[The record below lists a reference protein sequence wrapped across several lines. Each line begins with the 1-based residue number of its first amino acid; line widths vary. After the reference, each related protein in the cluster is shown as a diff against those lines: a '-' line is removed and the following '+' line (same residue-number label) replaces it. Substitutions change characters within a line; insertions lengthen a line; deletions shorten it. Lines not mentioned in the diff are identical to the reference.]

1 MFVFQVEDTYVVLK
15 SRLEGEKDHDC
26 SILCSNSYNQFSR
39 IQTAQALQTFFNI
52 DKIEHAGVPESEY
65 ISFHEFLAFI
75 FQNVCSLP
83 STPRTEAFLDSLINL
98 SASIL
103 NRRRNFNSLEVLKP
117 QAESLYHLKSYK
129 RLLDNIVNLDPT
141 TRTCT
146 QCRKVLESLV
156 ELRTHMII
164 FHLGSDN
171 WKLLQPGVAKELRCA
186 PCSQQFYSVF
196 EYLLHLNFCIGS
208 RDLEKTAYIRRMREM
223 KTLNISNSNFCHLCM
238 ITLPCRENFLK
249 HLQVHDDGFDQD
261 PHNLICRN
269 PKCEKA
275 AVYISSRKGG

>member
-1 MFVFQVEDTYVVLK
+1 MKPTVEKLKISPQVTK
-15 SRLEGEKDHDC
+15 
-26 SILCSNSYNQFSR
+26 NSR
-39 IQTAQALQTFFNI
+39 IFLM
-52 DKIEHAGVPESEY
+52 DKSQKEHVVEPEPEY

-117 QAESLYHLKSYK
+117 HAESIYHLKSYK
-129 RLLDNIVNLDPT
+129 MLLDSIMNLEAT
-141 TRTCT
+141 SRTCT
-146 QCRKVLESLV
+146 QCKEVLTSLV
-156 ELRTHMII
+156 DLRTHMIL

-196 EYLLHLNFCIGS
+196 VYFLHLNLCIGKV
-208 RDLEKTAYIRRMREM
+208 RHR
-223 KTLNISNSNFCHLCM
+223 LC
-238 ITLPCRENFLK
+238 FFK
-249 HLQVHDDGFDQD
+249 HLRYGFND
-261 PHNLICRN
+261 LKTFSCL
-269 PKCEKA
+269 E
-275 AVYISSRKGG
+275 GGGVINELLVLASTELNFYTILPTNSFLF

>member
-1 MFVFQVEDTYVVLK
+1 MKPTVEKLKISSQVTK
-15 SRLEGEKDHDC
+15 
-26 SILCSNSYNQFSR
+26 FSR
-39 IQTAQALQTFFNI
+39 IFFM
-52 DKIEHAGVPESEY
+52 DESQIEHAGVPESEY

-196 EYLLHLNFCIGS
+196 EYLLHLNFCIGKVGHHICFWYTWGLIFKVFS
-208 RDLEKTAYIRRMREM
+208 CWRGCFISGGRQSAISH
-223 KTLNISNSNFCHLCM
+223 NIFPFHAINYS
-238 ITLPCRENFLK
+238 FL
-249 HLQVHDDGFDQD
+249 
-261 PHNLICRN
+261 
-269 PKCEKA
+269 
-275 AVYISSRKGG
+275 SSGGH